1 MRGMWSRSGLD
12 IIESDKASGGDYE
25 SQEKER
31 ERGTV
36 LDHQRYEVMHEEF
49 DGEEQQNSSAK
60 SAAETREQEG

>member
-1 MRGMWSRSGLD
+1 MRGIWSRSGL
-12 IIESDKASGGDYE
+12 ESDKASGG

-36 LDHQRYEVMHEEF
+36 LDHGDVDEAF
-49 DGEEQQNSSAK
+49 DGAEQHIIDQNSSAK

>member
-1 MRGMWSRSGLD
+1 MRGIWSRSGL
-12 IIESDKASGGDYE
+12 ESDKASGG

-36 LDHQRYEVMHEEF
+36 LDHEAF
-49 DGEEQQNSSAK
+49 DGVEQHIIDQNSSAK